1 MSNSVISIEK
11 NTIDVSIA
19 IYPSA
24 REFDYR
30 FLVKGNPDLE
40 DMVSFEYQ
48 ELEGGCSEKDYITKN
63 SLSFNKEDWHKIQ
76 YAVDT
81 FFEKNI

>member
-1 MSNSVISIEK
+1 MSDSVISIEK

-19 IYPSA
+19 IYSND

-30 FLVKGNPDLE
+30 FLVKGHPDLE
-40 DMVSFEYQ
+40 GVVSLEYQ
-48 ELEGGCSEKDYITKN
+48 ELEGGYSEKDYITKN

-76 YAVDT
+76 YAVET